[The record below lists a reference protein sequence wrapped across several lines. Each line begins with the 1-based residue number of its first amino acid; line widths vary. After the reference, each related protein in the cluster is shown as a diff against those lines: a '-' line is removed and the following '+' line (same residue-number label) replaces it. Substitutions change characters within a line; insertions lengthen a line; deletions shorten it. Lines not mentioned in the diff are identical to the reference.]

1 MSPFARPPI
10 LVIMTVILSMTN
22 AAIGAPSSATVEQ
35 PRAFGYT
42 VGDVLSQRILL
53 PSGTAGSGS
62 DDSSAAATPS
72 TGRIGIWFER
82 RHPRIETDG
91 EGRRWMV
98 VDYQIVN
105 APQTLIT
112 IALPALT
119 LGSLQVPEWP
129 VSVSPLTPNTAF
141 GMGELQSLRPD
152 RPAPLPAIAPLRRQ
166 TLWALG
172 LLVLTLAAWF
182 GWWKWRNTR
191 EAASLPFA
199 RAYMEMQRLA
209 SSQPDKNVRGWLCLH
224 RALNET
230 AGQVVHAGSLP
241 GLLARAP
248 HLQALQPQLERFYQQ
263 SGERFFASGSAD
275 ENFPLLD
282 LSRSLYRAERRQ
294 QQ

>member
-1 MSPFARPPI
+1 MSPFARPLF
-10 LVIMTVILSMTN
+10 LVITGVILSMTH
-22 AAIGAPSSATVEQ
+22 AARAAPAPVTVEQ

-42 VGDVLSQRILL
+42 VGDLLSQRILL
-53 PSGTAGSGS
+53 PLGNDG
-62 DDSSAAATPS
+62 SSAAATPS

-82 RHPRIETDG
+82 HHPRIETDG

-98 VDYQIVN
+98 IDYQIVN
-105 APQTLIT
+105 APQTLTT
-112 IALPALT
+112 ISLPALT
-119 LGSLQVPEWP
+119 LGSVQVPEWP

-141 GMGELQSLRPD
+141 GTGDLLPLRPD

-166 TLWALG
+166 AMWALG
-172 LLVLTLAAWF
+172 FLALTLAAWF

-209 SSQPDKNVRGWLCLH
+209 SSQPDKNARGWLCLH